1 LERGL
6 TQRVCALNE
15 CIYDVYH
22 EQRIIKE
29 KIIPADRV
37 FGAKHF
43 RREMIGISV
52 PRNAYA
58 HMAGTDLIRDKDDS
72 FYVLEHNRRSP
83 SGVSYIEA
91 YARAGVGQAYADVPP
106 TPRTPC
112 RLRPHRCSP
121 RRPRAPT
128 VATIAI
134 TYPAASL
141 FSKYMASK

>member
-1 LERGL
+1 
-6 TQRVCALNE
+6 VCALNE
-15 CIYDVYH
+15 FIYDVYH
-22 EQRIIKE
+22 EQRIIKD
-29 KIIPADRV
+29 KVIPAYLV

-43 RREMIGISV
+43 RQEMIGINVS
-52 PRNAYA
+52 RNAYA
-58 HMAGTDLIRDKDDS
+58 HIAGTGLIRDKDDS
-72 FYVLEHNRRSP
+72 YYVLEHNGRSP

-91 YARAGVGQAYADVPP
+91 YARAGVGQDYADVPP

-121 RRPRAPT
+121 RRPRPRN